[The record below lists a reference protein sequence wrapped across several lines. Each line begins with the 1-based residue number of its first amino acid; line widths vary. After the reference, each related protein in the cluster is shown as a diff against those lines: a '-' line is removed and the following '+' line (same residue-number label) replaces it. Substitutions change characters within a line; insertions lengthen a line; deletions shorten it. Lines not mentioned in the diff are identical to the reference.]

1 MQFKSLKGRGRK
13 TAEWVVDLY
22 QALLSEFERVK
33 TLGVKLSPSL
43 LRSMALSLIER
54 AEETKT
60 FHQSVMIKNVPI
72 RDKITYRWIQ
82 LFMQKHNLFIRAQ
95 TGKLSVS
102 PEKQAQIEQ
111 AIAAH
116 LGTMKR
122 EYESGSLN
130 EDLVSNADET
140 HFVFNMDNGRSIEFR
155 GDSTVK
161 YSDIVAG
168 DEGITMMVHILGGR
182 NARVECPF
190 LIFQNQRRS
199 YRIRNVP
206 DNVPGV
212 RYRSQPKGWM
222 DGDTFVK
229 WLSEKG
235 QYRRIHLESK
245 GCCMLITVR
254 VTNQMLGHRLRWLL
268 SSTKCGSYPKMQLT

>member
-1 MQFKSLKGRGRK
+1 
-13 TAEWVVDLY
+13 
-22 QALLSEFERVK
+22 
-33 TLGVKLSPSL
+33 
-43 LRSMALSLIER
+43 MALSLIER
-54 AEETKT
+54 PEETKT

-82 LFMQKHNLFIRAQ
+82 LFMQKHNLVIRAQ

-102 PEKQAQIEQ
+102 PKKQAQIEQ

-140 HFVFNMDNGRSIEFR
+140 HFVFNMDNGRSIGFR

-199 YRIRNVP
+199 YPIRNVP

-212 RYRSQPKGWM
+212 CYRSQPKGWM

-229 WLSEKG
+229 WLSEKRAISKDLFG
-235 QYRRIHLESK
+235 RQRVLYVDNCSGHNSNARRQAALATIKHEMRKLPKNATDLVQPADSFVISKIKDAWKRRWDQYK
-245 GCCMLITVR
+245 AGLIAR
-254 VTNQMLGHRLRWLL
+254 GE
-268 SSTKCGSYPKMQLT
+268 